1 MIRLVPRGDS
11 TVPLN
16 SQAIKR
22 MRNSNPRQ
30 CVMLMVETAK
40 GAIRNVLGLAFI
52 AIFESQGFHNNES
65 IRRN

>member
-1 MIRLVPRGDS
+1 
-11 TVPLN
+11 
-16 SQAIKR
+16 
-22 MRNSNPRQ
+22 
-30 CVMLMVETAK
+30 MLMVETAK